1 MASVS
6 RSGHAESIRKAI
18 NTFGQ
23 MGKNIFLKNEQEYA
37 IATLLTNVDVMA
49 ILPTGFGKSLIF
61 MYQLALEESDSP
73 YSCSILIVSPL
84 RSIIEDQIA
93 FIESLK
99 RSGKDLC
106 KKSFTDIKKSPPDY
120 FLDEMKANNSL
131 LHQKIGLAVID
142 ECHTVET
149 WTGKRWLLSKFYCMS
164 K

>member
-1 MASVS
+1 
-6 RSGHAESIRKAI
+6 
-18 NTFGQ
+18 

-37 IATLLTNVDVMA
+37 IATLLTIINVDVMA

-61 MYQLALEESDSP
+61 IMYQLALEESDSP
-73 YSCSILIVSPL
+73 YGCSILIVSPL

-99 RSGKDLC
+99 HSAKELC
-106 KKSFTDIKKSPPDY
+106 KKSFTNIKKSPPHFIYCTAEEAVADY

-131 LHQKIGLAVID
+131 LHQKIGLVID

-149 WTGKRWLLSKFYCMS
+149 WTGKRWLLNKFYCMS